1 MDFSFNNYLECT
13 YLNVVQ
19 CAPWD
24 NWCVDSLK
32 FMVNRKADLDNTVEM
47 KDCKICDII
56 VKTYDFSPTFK
67 LPVLFNYNKF
77 LESLFELLSKNVLSV
92 RWR

>member
-1 MDFSFNNYLECT
+1 MNFSNINYTECT
-13 YLNVVQ
+13 NLNVVQ

-32 FMVNRKADLDNTVEM
+32 LMVNRKADLDNTVEM
-47 KDCKICDII
+47 KECKKCDILLS
-56 VKTYDFSPTFK
+56 YDSSPAFK

>member
-32 FMVNRKADLDNTVEM
+32 FMVNRKADLDNSVEM
-47 KDCKICDII
+47 KDCKICDI